1 MKNVDFFQKL
11 FLVNFVENKG
21 MRVKEGHILQFSKE
35 KSEILANSSKNDLL
49 KFEGKSREIAQNPRL
64 F

>member
-1 MKNVDFFQKL
+1 MKNVDFFQ
-11 FLVNFVENKG
+11 NKG
-21 MRVKEGHILQFSKE
+21 MRVKEGHNLKFPKE

-49 KFEGKSREIAQNPRL
+49 KFEGKKREIAQNPRN